1 MNRKNFWRVF
11 RVVYSILFVAFT
23 AYVILD
29 AFVIPRS
36 YAVVTD
42 TSSSSS
48 ASAAKAASSQS
59 SGTKTSASSASAVTP
74 VSTGTSYTDGNISIT
89 LKTYR
94 VSNTS
99 VYVADVTLS
108 SADLLKTAFANNTFG
123 KNIKAATSSIASANS
138 AILAINGDFYGSQ
151 NDGYV
156 IRNGTLYR
164 STAYSSDREDLV
176 IGQDGSFSII
186 REGDV
191 TAQELLGSGAWQ
203 VLSFGPALIKNSTV
217 AVTSSDEVDKAMTTN
232 PRTAIGIV
240 GDLHYVFVV
249 ADGRTSA
256 STGLSLKQLADFMQ
270 SELGCT
276 TAYNL
281 DGGGSS
287 TMYFNGKVVNNP
299 TTNGN
304 TISERSVSDIVY
316 IKAS

>member
-1 MNRKNFWRVF
+1 MNQKRFWRVF
-11 RVVYSILFVAFT
+11 RIVYSILFAAFT

-36 YAVVTD
+36 YAVVTE

-48 ASAAKAASSQS
+48 PAAKTAASQS
-59 SGTKTSASSASAVTP
+59 SGTKTADSPASSVTP
-74 VSTGTSYTDGNISIT
+74 VSTGTSYIDGGISIA

-94 VSNTS
+94 VDNTN
-99 VYVADVTLS
+99 VYVADVTLA

-123 KNIKAATSSIASANS
+123 KNIKAATSAIASANS

-176 IGQDGSFSII
+176 IGQDGSFRII
-186 REGDV
+186 QEGNV
-191 TAQELLGSGAWQ
+191 SAQELLESGAWQ
-203 VLSFGPALIKNSTV
+203 VLSFGPALVENSAV
-217 AVTSSDEVDKAMTTN
+217 AVTSADEVAKAMATN
-232 PRTAIGIV
+232 PRTAIGTV

-249 ADGRTSA
+249 SDGRTSA

-270 SELGCT
+270 GELGCT

-299 TTNGN
+299 TTNGSS
-304 TISERSVSDIVY
+304 ISERSVSDIVY